1 MMRMPNN
8 ESKADKFDSLL
19 ETLISKFNGEV
30 YYHEMIGILQMR
42 ATQLALE
49 AYSVLE
55 DCEEEEEED
64 EFDGD
69 EWKML

>member
-1 MMRMPNN
+1 
-8 ESKADKFDSLL
+8 
-19 ETLISKFNGEV
+19 
-30 YYHEMIGILQMR
+30 MIGILQMK

-69 EWKML
+69 EWKIL